1 MKLFYPKT
9 LKIVIL
15 FFMVVYIF
23 PANMARADTAARDEF
38 LQRILKQQELAMDL
52 DYMQQPF
59 QGQIAFAAEG
69 DWLAN
74 MGFNAISFNA
84 KFQVDIDRE
93 ILYFSVEANLDGPV
107 SVLLFG
113 QKNFR
118 FSGYIHQQYLILP
131 RDTILALN
139 KLMDMDSQSN
149 FSDDMQFA
157 YMEMPDFDFATAVK
171 DLKLQAEQ
179 QFANILITM
188 LVNIMPAENFKMDDN
203 YVSMHLGKTD
213 LLSMLDAVLS
223 PDFRADVEQLLKE
236 DLVVADDLP
245 GESEAGSGVDADE
258 LQNIKEELSSLI
270 RENVSYL
277 SWRGILG
284 HNLLRA
290 NFTLAARE
298 TDQPANA
305 LYAMSTGQAVWWEDG
320 NVWQHALVGR
330 TGTRVIYRDWSSSDR
345 LGIFLQS
352 NALMMPA
359 YQNQSVKVNL
369 LSFLDRELLT
379 LTADLKA
386 KISSSPYLRV
396 QLPILH
402 EGNSVNLEKIN
413 TLPEQK
419 NEYI

>member
-284 HNLLRA
+284 HNL
-290 NFTLAARE
+290 
-298 TDQPANA
+298 
-305 LYAMSTGQAVWWEDG
+305 
-320 NVWQHALVGR
+320 
-330 TGTRVIYRDWSSSDR
+330 YR
-345 LGIFLQS
+345 IFHIR
-352 NALMMPA
+352 
-359 YQNQSVKVNL
+359 
-369 LSFLDRELLT
+369 SFPF
-379 LTADLKA
+379 K
-386 KISSSPYLRV
+386 
-396 QLPILH
+396 
-402 EGNSVNLEKIN
+402 
-413 TLPEQK
+413 
-419 NEYI
+419 